1 MTSSKYNDISGSMKS
16 IDDNER
22 KIYSKN
28 DLNNHLN
35 DIKNVLRDKERDLSL
50 AAEIGQQLLEA
61 NTALKKAYEELYIQ
75 NQDAQRQLHRYEHMT
90 VVHSGRSSPVQSNS
104 SPLSPRYNAMRT
116 RNNSPTPRA
125 RRGSR
130 NLNLPPSVRLDGTG
144 NTSPSSSLARSSE
157 GSESESEE
165 INNPMKEQFLERIKY
180 LENSI
185 NSLERHNEELKVLL
199 EKKKNEVK
207 DIQIQNSKLLLIKDG
222 EVYDLKQELESL
234 MNKTR
239 RLEME
244 KRSLT
249 KENQRQANELDRIE
263 AIDQEYI
270 QDLLTKINLL
280 DSSLKRME
288 STKEELEKNIENVM
302 MEKIEYQDK
311 CKTLDK
317 KLEDY
322 LYYKHLHDSQA
333 QHIQELNQTIEQQ
346 RMQIQ
351 NLDFQLYNL
360 AVTSDTDKPEIKFSE
375 KYMLE
380 NPESVENLQRS
391 SSSPAIRPVSS
402 APINDIDGY
411 DPDTIVITA
420 KRNVSSNNSHSSS
433 FRSIHSSQETH
444 DPLQYISTQDLGKK
458 TLYSELENTGWYDGT
473 NAIKG
478 ENPVLGGRLIQS
490 SSDTELNKY
499 NSISSVNEKA
509 STSHS
514 IHALPPSRTRQ
525 SYHQYHS
532 SYSVGSRRFSDSS
545 VDEALTLIDKAN
557 QSFGNNNIEKIIK
570 PKIKNDVN
578 SYEFLINTIENEFKN
593 SEEEIK
599 TEDNKDQ
606 AKKSKLIDTKGKK
619 EKPNKVHDR
628 DMDTSLSTSDDSTK
642 ISFSSKN
649 NTPNDTMIDDTNNE
663 TTDQSTRQQNHRQ
676 PSTRPK
682 SIFPSISNPKT
693 LALVKHSNIPLFDY
707 KKLSSMI
714 ENDQNLNPSPA
725 HSKVPVMKSAK
736 ELSQKAHH
744 PVFQHMSFESIF
756 KAFQFS
762 KFKSTHLITDV
773 NYNNNNGNNKKN
785 NKKTTSTFSLPGFST
800 TIFSTDSESSK
811 DDNNNGMSILESV
824 VRLSSPP
831 PSGAV
836 IQEITD
842 NDVEVLNNS
851 GAQTISSVSA
861 SVKEDQPG
869 TVSTTTPFF
878 MPKPSRLTNSIIPVG
893 TASNREFNNLIKN
906 FHISSPITPLIANI
920 SLNNA
925 FRGETSSN
933 KAKKTSAKPEPA
945 DDHESQKS
953 MFSLKHKSFFG
964 GSKKNQ
970 TPKMDDTPTSENT
983 QQTNNYPGGELYNMI
998 KDKQNQNGDVD
1009 ISNEDVEEVSNHFNG
1024 IFTNTV
1030 NGSSI
1035 LSSNVIMN
1043 NQVMLDQ
1050 YRNTLNHYSNSGSAI
1065 LQVLVDSWLRFL
1077 NGFVGYGSDINYDI
1091 NNMEMNGQGG
1101 LGGSARFYPGS
1112 SQSGFSDDT
1121 FSTPDPTESA
1131 GPSPTAT
1138 PSTSTSQLTKKF

>member
-1 MTSSKYNDISGSMKS
+1 
-16 IDDNER
+16 
-22 KIYSKN
+22 
-28 DLNNHLN
+28 
-35 DIKNVLRDKERDLSL
+35 
-50 AAEIGQQLLEA
+50 
-61 NTALKKAYEELYIQ
+61 LKKAYEELYIQ
-75 NQDAQRQLHRYEHMT
+75 NQDVQRQLQRYEHMT

-104 SPLSPRYNAMRT
+104 SPLSPRYNSMRS
-116 RNNSPTPRA
+116 RNNSPTPKA

-130 NLNLPPSVRLDGTG
+130 NLSLPPSVRLDGTG
-144 NTSPSSSLARSSE
+144 NSSPSSSLAKSSD
-157 GSESESEE
+157 GSDNESEE
-165 INNPMKEQFLERIKY
+165 AGNSMKEQFLERIKY

-234 MNKTR
+234 MNKTKK
-239 RLEME
+239 LEME
-244 KRSLT
+244 KRTLT

-270 QDLLTKINLL
+270 QDLLMKINRL
-280 DSSLKRME
+280 DSSLRKME
-288 STKEELEKNIENVM
+288 NTKVELEKNIENVM
-302 MEKIEYQDK
+302 MEKVEYQDK
-311 CKTLDK
+311 CKSLDK

-322 LYYKHLHDSQA
+322 LYYKHLHDTQA

-360 AVTSDTDKPEIKFSE
+360 AVTSDSDKPEIKFSE

-380 NPESVENLQRS
+380 NPESLENLQRS
-391 SSSPAIRPVSS
+391 SSSHAIRSISS
-402 APINDIDGY
+402 VTTSEIDNY

-420 KRNVSSNNSHSSS
+420 RRNINSTNNHSKSNSSS
-433 FRSIHSSQETH
+433 IQSIQESQDSLLTLSS
-444 DPLQYISTQDLGKK
+444 YDLGKK
-458 TLYSELENTGWYDGT
+458 SLYSELESTDWYNGT
-473 NAIKG
+473 NTIKDDR
-478 ENPVLGGRLIQS
+478 PALGSHLIQS
-490 SSDTELNKY
+490 SSDTELHKY
-499 NSISSVNEKA
+499 NGIPSVAEKA

-514 IHALPPSRTRQ
+514 IYALPASRTRQ
-525 SYHQYHS
+525 PYHHQYHS
-532 SYSVGSRRFSDSS
+532 SYSVGSRKFSDASS
-545 VDEALTLIDKAN
+545 DESLTLIDKAN
-557 QSFGNNNIEKIIK
+557 QSFGNNNIENIIK

-578 SYEFLINTIENEFKN
+578 SFEFLINTLENEFKN
-593 SEEEIK
+593 KEEVIK
-599 TEDNKDQ
+599 TEDNEDQ
-606 AKKSKLIDTKGKK
+606 VNKSKLIDIKGEKDKK
-619 EKPNKVHDR
+619 EKSNNDQDH
-628 DMDTSLSTSDDSTK
+628 MDTTLSASDDSTD
-642 ISFSSKN
+642 ISFSSN
-649 NTPNDTMIDDTNNE
+649 YNPQNDTMIDDTNNE

-676 PSTRPK
+676 PSARPK
-682 SIFPSISNPKT
+682 SNFPSISNPKA

-707 KKLSSMI
+707 KKLSNMI
-714 ENDQNLNPSPA
+714 ENDQNLNPTPA
-725 HSKVPVMKSAK
+725 QSQVPVMKSAK
-736 ELSQKAHH
+736 ELSQKAQH

-773 NYNNNNGNNKKN
+773 NYNNNKDNNKKN
-785 NKKTTSTFSLPGFST
+785 TKKGASTFSLPGFSS
-800 TIFSTDSESSK
+800 TIFSTDSDSSK
-811 DDNNNGMSILESV
+811 NDNNGMSILESV

-842 NDVEVLNNS
+842 NDVEALNNS
-851 GAQTISSVSA
+851 GAQTISNLNN
-861 SVKEDQPG
+861 SVKEDQP
-869 TVSTTTPFF
+869 STISTSTPFF

-893 TASNREFNNLIKN
+893 TASNKEFNNLIKN

-925 FRGETSSN
+925 IRGEASTSKS
-933 KAKKTSAKPEPA
+933 KKTSAKPEPA
-945 DDHESQKS
+945 ADHETQKS
-953 MFSLKHKSFFG
+953 IFSLKPKSFFG
-964 GSKKNQ
+964 NSKKIQNS
-970 TPKMDDTPTSENT
+970 KMDDTPTSENPPR
-983 QQTNNYPGGELYNMI
+983 TNNYPGGDLFNMI
-998 KDKQNQNGDVD
+998 KDKQNQSDDVD
-1009 ISNEDVEEVSNHFNG
+1009 VSSENVEDVSNNYNG
-1024 IFTNTV
+1024 ILTNSV

-1050 YRNTLNHYSNSGSAI
+1050 YRNTLNHYSSSGSAI

-1101 LGGSARFYPGS
+1101 IGGSARFYPGS
-1112 SQSGFSDDT
+1112 SQSSFSDDA
-1121 FSTPDPTESA
+1121 FSAPDPTDST
-1131 GPSPTAT
+1131 GPSPGPST
-1138 PSTSTSQLTKKF
+1138 PSASSSQLTKKI